1 MLLLR
6 GKDKQE
12 IMSPVSSTDES
23 VGAEKSESANDA
35 LDLYTFWSGND
46 TKTVKIDL
54 ARSNPLT
61 RYPIPDELND
71 PEIMAILSEYYNDIK
86 KGAEKLEN
94 KV

>member
-1 MLLLR
+1 
-6 GKDKQE
+6 
-12 IMSPVSSTDES
+12 MSPVSSTDES